1 MDFAIFRRLLK
12 NGLMQ
17 KWLVAV
23 QALLFSATLFAQGP
37 SQEGPSALSN
47 TYYKAETY
55 RLTGRVVLAMEAY
68 EKLVQSDEYAEA
80 AHYQLARLHFEQGSL
95 YPAFQ
100 YASNG
105 AALFPE
111 NTWMLRLKAQCA
123 KQLGDTKSAGAA
135 FEALAE
141 LQPGQ
146 PEYLFD
152 AFSVYL
158 QGNAIEDALRVLG
171 TVAREY
177 GTTPELVSDQVSL
190 YLQQNDAK
198 SAEKVLLAAVKEH
211 PSVPEYYGL
220 LSQFYDGNGKGKK
233 AIKLLEKA
241 VERFPLNGALH
252 MELARISQRYGKT
265 AQAMYHMEQGLVLD
279 GVPIEDLMPVAL
291 SIYQNRA
298 NPEFGALYE
307 RVAPVLEK
315 KYEGTLPFILFQ
327 AEIYLQEERYEEA
340 MQLYVEAIELDPKNY
355 ELYQIAYAISS
366 ETGDWSRGLL
376 ILTLIELNFHDQGEI
391 MDALAYEFYSI
402 KAWESCAR
410 VALERAALTLDPEM
424 AGGLYALAGTALF
437 QLDSVQPGSQAYEKA
452 LVLDRSAANLNNYAW
467 DLATH
472 DANLEYAL
480 ALTQESND
488 LQTLEPTYLDTW
500 AWVLYKLGRYDEARE
515 KIKVALQLLRTTPDA
530 VMYRHAAAIEEAAG
544 NSAQA
549 EEYRDKAK
557 ALNGA
562 K

>member
-1 MDFAIFRRLLK
+1 
-12 NGLMQ
+12 MQ

-47 TYYKAETY
+47 TYYKAEAY

-68 EKLVQSDEYAEA
+68 EKLAQSDEYAEA
-80 AHYQLARLHFEQGSL
+80 AHYQLARLNFEQGSF

-123 KQLGDTKSAGAA
+123 KQLGDTKSAGTA

-152 AFSVYL
+152 AFKVYL
-158 QGNAIEDALRVLG
+158 QGNALEDALRVLNK
-171 TVAREY
+171 VSREY
-177 GTTPELVSDQVSL
+177 GTTPELVSDQVSIH
-190 YLQQNDAK
+190 LQQNDTK
-198 SAEKVLLAAVKEH
+198 SAEKVLVAAVKEH

-220 LSQFYDGNGKGKK
+220 LSQFYDGIGKGKN

-252 MELARISQRYGKT
+252 MELARISQRYSKT

-279 GVPIEDLMPVAL
+279 GVPLKDLMPVAL
-291 SIYQNRA
+291 SIYQNRE
-298 NPEFGALYE
+298 NPEFAVLFK
-307 RVAPVLEK
+307 RVFPVLEK
-315 KYEGTLPFILFQ
+315 KYQGTLPFILFK
-327 AEIYLQEERYEEA
+327 AEIYLQEEHYEEA
-340 MQLYVEAIELDPKNY
+340 MERYVEAIELDPKNY
-355 ELYQIAYAISS
+355 ELYQIAYAIST
-366 ETGDWSRGLL
+366 ETGDWRCGLL
-376 ILTLIELNFHDQGEI
+376 ILTLIELNFQDQGEI
-391 MDALAYEFYSI
+391 IDALAYEFYSI
-402 KAWESCAR
+402 KSWESCAR
-410 VALERAALTLDPEM
+410 VALERAALTLEPEI
-424 AGGLYALAGTALF
+424 ASGLYALAGTALF
-437 QLDSVQPGSQAYEKA
+437 QLDSVQPGSEAYEKA
-452 LVLDRSAANLNNYAW
+452 LALDRSAANLNNYAW

-472 DANLEYAL
+472 DINIEYAL

-544 NSAQA
+544 NSVQA
-549 EEYRDKAK
+549 KEYRNKAK
-557 ALNGA
+557 ALNGV